1 MYIGLHVKCPLY
13 LPAFNKTRIF
23 CTDFRTIHRYQI
35 SWKSGQWELSCSM
48 PTDGRMGLRDETI
61 SLFTQFCER
70 AQNVLVS
77 TRKNTFS

>member
-1 MYIGLHVKCPLY
+1 
-13 LPAFNKTRIF
+13 
-23 CTDFRTIHRYQI
+23 
-35 SWKSGQWELSCSM
+35 M